1 MRRITTC
8 IVLLL
13 LVLAGKGWGQ
23 QGNDCY
29 VVLGNYAGK
38 TNLHPIILFDTVC
51 TIMNNVNN
59 LVAETYATKS
69 LNSNNG
75 FKVITRPHY
84 LLLVEHVT
92 DGYLQQ
98 REELYERA
106 DEISDYYLALSKEI
120 YSDGH
125 YHYAVKIKLPN
136 TGAFSNINQL
146 HLEAI
151 SREVSDVMN
160 AFYYFYKMS
169 WLAEVAGYAK
179 FIELI
184 ELAQNGGYDDKI
196 FEKND
201 FLYST
206 LSDITNLERTSESNT
221 IQSAG
226 NVTIVNFGNITED
239 GQNIA
244 DFNIPLS
251 TLEKIQNFSVLVL
264 YTSKKDLP
272 NFDLAFNTFKQS
284 NEKLKVWIHVDD
296 ELSEDAPT
304 VRGEQSGS
312 RNTSC
317 KVLLDGLLGTLEGFF
332 LIAKGTGNIIYSA
345 FNSLYN
351 FTKKVIEN
359 GIDFQALMDDA
370 YNAVKSGW
378 SKLQDFVTEASELA
392 SVLYD
397 KIGNMQALK
406 EMALEVKEA
415 IMCFF
420 IEIFDSGTIVKTL
433 AYGGGLILFE
443 ALAAFLTGGTST
455 VAKGGQFAKFIGFV
469 KNGKVGN
476 FVSDA
481 INNNP
486 IKQFLCKLKI
496 LKGCF
501 VEDTPVLMAYNPLK
515 IADIKP
521 LAFAAAM
528 PLMAVPIQ
536 DVQLLDYAAAHK
548 TVNAGY
554 GMVAHVGDD
563 VYTGLMDKDP
573 YTSDQ
578 QRLRDRYELDD
589 ESWHEVV
596 FEELNGSSKAK
607 LALHQDWMHQQGYS
621 VDAIV
626 HMNLPEQ
633 GISGPFRITS
643 IKHILPQKLPEC
655 DDIDSDYDFRP
666 VTGLF
671 IHQSNDVWTLRFED
685 GTELGVTSS
694 HPIFSIS
701 KGGWQLAGELL
712 VGEEVLALGGNTRLL
727 SKERNHAIQPVY
739 NLEVKDL
746 HNFLVGD
753 VGVVVHNSCANLVK
767 GLKKLSPAQLKQH
780 IADGWQVVIKS
791 SDDIPAFFGVRR
803 YFQDLMSEFRYLK
816 EGFKSTA
823 DIADNF
829 KALDFFKQTSV
840 SGNTINASKVISM
853 KTTKVA
859 DVNTWKNYS
868 SVQAN
873 ILNIKDGLIDNKG
886 IVWNGKTIKYS
897 NPEIHIYMPK
907 DVFTPSLASSW
918 KSTLEGLY
926 PEIKFEINML
936 ETFIK

>member
-1 MRRITTC
+1 MQIYEKYRNYILRIIGC
-8 IVLLL
+8 IAQFSVTRSGILK
-13 LVLAGKGWGQ
+13 VYFKTE
-23 QGNDCY
+23 N
-29 VVLGNYAGK
+29 NYTAAEVESILSDAMNA
-38 TNLHPIILFDTVC
+38 NLHNWKIDPSEEVGFDPDGPEVINADC
-51 TIMNNVNN
+51 
-59 LVAETYATKS
+59 S
-69 LNSNNG
+69 LSWKLGWNC
-75 FKVITRPHY
+75 
-84 LLLVEHVT
+84 L
-92 DGYLQQ
+92 
-98 REELYERA
+98 
-106 DEISDYYLALSKEI
+106 
-120 YSDGH
+120 
-125 YHYAVKIKLPN
+125 LPN
-136 TGAFSNINQL
+136 IESIVGSGPAIGFGA
-146 HLEAI
+146 
-151 SREVSDVMN
+151 
-160 AFYYFYKMS
+160 
-169 WLAEVAGYAK
+169 
-179 FIELI
+179 
-184 ELAQNGGYDDKI
+184 
-196 FEKND
+196 
-201 FLYST
+201 
-206 LSDITNLERTSESNT
+206 
-221 IQSAG
+221 
-226 NVTIVNFGNITED
+226 
-239 GQNIA
+239 IA
-244 DFNIPLS
+244 C
-251 TLEKIQNFSVLVL
+251 
-264 YTSKKDLP
+264 
-272 NFDLAFNTFKQS
+272 
-284 NEKLKVWIHVDD
+284 
-296 ELSEDAPT
+296 
-304 VRGEQSGS
+304 G
-312 RNTSC
+312 
-317 KVLLDGLLGTLEGFF
+317 LLDGLLGTLEGFF